1 MTGRILRIELRRGP
15 ALAVALL
22 SLALGT
28 ALLLSFREGF
38 AGRWLQLAAN
48 LRTLLAVLWPL
59 ALAGGAWLGRREAGS
74 GVGELLAST
83 VRPRWQ
89 RVLPTA
95 GALVGALVA
104 AYLLI
109 FLIGAAW
116 VVPAAGY
123 FPIATLAVTAVGALS
138 LVAAGWLGMAA
149 GRAVPRVVTAPV
161 LAVVGFAVAGLL
173 PDWVMSS
180 ASATGGTVPRAAL
193 LSPVFAGGLD
203 DFQTLRASVHP
214 VQAWWLAALA
224 ATGLLL
230 LGAVRRRAVVLAV
243 LPAALGAAVAVPL
256 LPAGGYP
263 GAARVD
269 PDAIALVCDDDGAPV
284 CVTRVHAG
292 LLPDV
297 VGPARQ
303 ALARMAEKLPN
314 APVRAVESQQPAFW
328 AHTSAAGEAAPHP
341 ADTLVFH
348 APTIGATGRA
358 DLADG
363 SFLPGLFEAAWW
375 QECPESFALSD
386 VYLAQAVAT
395 AWLADRPLA
404 LRDWWSPQE
413 RARAERA
420 YQTLVALPQAEQ
432 RRRMAAARDAAM
444 TCRAD
449 DLLALLPGNAS

>member
-1 MTGRILRIELRRGP
+1 MIARILRIELRRGP
-15 ALAVALL
+15 ALVIALL
-22 SLALGT
+22 SVAVGT

-48 LRTLLAVLWPL
+48 VRTLLAVLWPL
-59 ALAGGAWLGRREAGS
+59 ALAGGAWLGRREGRS

-95 GALVGALVA
+95 GALVGTLVA
-104 AYLLI
+104 AYLLV

-116 VVPAAGY
+116 VVPTAGY
-123 FPIATLAVTAVGALS
+123 FPIDTLAVTAVGALS
-138 LVAAGWLGMAA
+138 LVAAGCLGMAA

-173 PDWVMSS
+173 PDWMMSS
-180 ASATGGTVPRAAL
+180 ASAAGGTVPRAVL

-230 LGAVRRRAVVLAV
+230 LGAVRRRAVALAV
-243 LPAALGAAVAVPL
+243 LPAALGAAVAVPA

-269 PDAIALVCDDDGAPV
+269 PDAVALVCDDDGAPV

-328 AHTSAAGEAAPHP
+328 AHTDAAGEAAPHP
-341 ADTLVFH
+341 ADTLVFDT
-348 APTIGATGRA
+348 PPIGSTGRA

-386 VYLAQAVAT
+386 VYLAQAVAA
-395 AWLADRPLA
+395 AWLADRPFTA
-404 LRDWWSPQE
+404 RTWWSPQE

-432 RRRMAAARDAAM
+432 RRLMAAARDAAM

-449 DLLALLPGNAS
+449 DLLALLPGDAS